1 MTWGDVFTSKNRL
14 LMNCD
19 AASKLA
25 PPARAR
31 GDTNRSV
38 SRNEGPGA
46 HTRCVLLWCGGVRT
60 IVAGKGALEVDRLD
74 LLLEEIDL
82 VEEENERSLGE
93 PWAVANLIK
102 QQQRLCSSTHN
113 PKLIPSAHTA
123 RHAHTTP
130 RHATHTTSECASKY
144 PLFDSGCRPRE
155 ASDRTRRGP
164 RRR

>member
-25 PPARAR
+25 PPAHA
-31 GDTNRSV
+31 GETPTSEFPEIWSV
-38 SRNEGPGA
+38 CALGA
-46 HTRCVLLWCGGVRT
+46 CCCAVHGVRT
-60 IVAGKGALEVDRLD
+60 IVAGEGALEVDLLD

-102 QQQRLCSSTHN
+102 QQQRLCSHAQPKAHSISTHRYA
-113 PKLIPSAHTA
+113 PHTHTHTHNT
-123 RHAHTTP
+123 HAHT
-130 RHATHTTSECASKY
+130 RHTRYTHTHTHTH
-144 PLFDSGCRPRE
+144 D
-155 ASDRTRRGP
+155 TRY
-164 RRR
+164 